1 MKFTHFLTAMCCA
14 MSLVNCGKEKQTDL
28 FDYSDPVNLSAI
40 LQAYDWYQHYEG
52 EDKDSILYTKMN
64 LELPEDEF
72 YLFEDTAFV
81 LRVPEYA
88 GSKQPFLANA
98 EDFYNSCALSWNVW
112 SNYEVWYRGHTAD
125 LLRYDDEVKNSIKA
139 VSVNIIKD
147 KDVRNPTL
155 TPLNNFS

>member
-1 MKFTHFLTAMCCA
+1 MKFTRLFTTMCCA
-14 MSLVNCGKEKQTDL
+14 ISLVSCGKEKQTDL
-28 FDYSDPVNLSAI
+28 FDYSDPVDLSAI
-40 LQAYDWYQHYEG
+40 LQAYDWCQHYEG

-88 GSKQPFLANA
+88 DSKQPFLASA

-125 LLRYDDEVKNSIKA
+125 CK
-139 VSVNIIKD
+139 IIS
-147 KDVRNPTL
+147 
-155 TPLNNFS
+155 LN